1 MKLIWRVEN
10 RERKKGRKG
19 NVCINADR
27 ISKRKQNWKA
37 GRNKEKT
44 GMQEWTKENL
54 IMLIDLFE
62 ERQNLETRMSRN
74 ADRNA

>member
-1 MKLIWRVEN
+1 
-10 RERKKGRKG
+10 
-19 NVCINADR
+19 
-27 ISKRKQNWKA
+27 
-37 GRNKEKT
+37 
-44 GMQEWTKENL
+44 MQEWTKENL